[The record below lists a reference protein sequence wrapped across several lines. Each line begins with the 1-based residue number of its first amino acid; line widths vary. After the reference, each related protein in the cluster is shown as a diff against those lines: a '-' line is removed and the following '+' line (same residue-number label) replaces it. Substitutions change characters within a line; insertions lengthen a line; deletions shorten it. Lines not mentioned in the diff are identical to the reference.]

1 MLALVGYTRFP
12 IFYSSDGRRILGSD
26 CEDSAFKRYA
36 FGIKD
41 KEAVAIKT
49 LKSLNMRRRFV
60 VEGRAINPSLKLA
73 EYVVKKIYVY
83 PSCEPEDTISDAYAA
98 GIVLKGA
105 RKPVFVPLIMLKY
118 LTEEEALAL
127 LGVSKVKD
135 LTVDR
140 MLAFLRR
147 LGIQAETR
155 NLVDAIVV
163 DVYDPVIDER
173 YQVLVDDKGR
183 VLDTN
188 VCIETDAQMYLPELV
203 LLIRDRGDVFVY
215 SRRW

>member
-12 IFYSSDGRRILGSD
+12 IFYSPDGRKILGSN
-26 CEDSAFKRYA
+26 CEDSAFRRYV

-41 KEAVAIKT
+41 REAVAIRT

-60 VEGRAINPSLKLA
+60 VEGRAINPNLKLA

-83 PSCEPEDTISDAYAA
+83 PSYEPEEAISDAYVA

-105 RKPVFVPLIMLKY
+105 RKPVFVPLILLKY

-140 MLAFLRR
+140 MLDFLRR
-147 LGIQAETR
+147 LNIQAET
-155 NLVDAIVV
+155 
-163 DVYDPVIDER
+163 
-173 YQVLVDDKGR
+173 

-188 VCIETDAQMYLPELV
+188 VCIETDTQMYLPELV